1 MSFKPPQWTQRL
13 PPSCEQ
19 PYKLRPHLIAPFVHN
34 AQARATENF
43 WQQTPAV
50 SNLTYTYYDSIT
62 GSFFHFDPAFS
73 TDNMDTKIVKI
84 GSATN
89 HSSKRA
95 AAPVKEYVDVYIGD
109 QLVKTVPLRQL
120 TRFSKA
126 ASRAFPAPKLTEGP
140 TKIAQEKTKESED
153 KIKNPEGKI
162 KDAENKIKYVE
173 IKIRDAEN
181 KIKGEAGEAESSVDV
196 KVLADDVES
205 LVVSDKPAK
214 LEATPAEMQDTS
226 NASEITN
233 GNRMVSPKPKQQ
245 PTSPSGGKNN
255 KRTAVS
261 EPPQEPNKIFRV
273 ELDGVP
279 NYPTAK
285 AVVQSLTWM
294 EMNQAMHNNMRLLPF
309 YVPDESEGYPFA
321 AYIDIYAAALA
332 FDLRPF
338 PVNLRTTIFNLIT
351 AYRPFVA
358 DVARIVERVPLD
370 DSIVKRMITSCYEHE
385 SEYEGSEWADL
396 VAYSMTNQPLNQR
409 FIDVEKARRR
419 FGLKESRQQMQ
430 ADAILRQ
437 QQGWGVREAAEDR
450 DMGKGSH
457 SKDHSRGDSS
467 HTRQLSYNSAP
478 STVPIT
484 PKGKSKGQGVK
495 TDGDKKATCG
505 VKANDDG
512 KANGG
517 GMANG
522 GGKQKEGNGKGVG
535 GKHVPGA

>member
-1 MSFKPPQWTQRL
+1 MNGYNNYNSNLDFAFDHCFAYPNTTIQ
-13 PPSCEQ
+13 
-19 PYKLRPHLIAPFVHN
+19 
-34 AQARATENF
+34 AQATENF
-43 WQQTPAV
+43 WQQTPEV
-50 SNLTYTYYDSIT
+50 SNFTYTYYDSIT
-62 GSFFHFDPAFS
+62 GPFFHFDPAFS
-73 TDNMDTKIVKI
+73 TDNMNTKVVKI

-89 HSSKRA
+89 HSSKRT
-95 AAPVKEYVDVYIGD
+95 AAPVKEYVDVYVSD

-126 ASRAFPAPKLTEGP
+126 ASRAFPAPSPAEQVAKVGEEKVKKAEGKTADVEEKAANVEGKTETAEGKIESETDDPEGHADVKALTEGVEDLTTP
-140 TKIAQEKTKESED
+140 EKPADSAAKAEKPATPPGTTNGKKEISPEAKQKSASPSSKKND
-153 KIKNPEGKI
+153 KLT
-162 KDAENKIKYVE
+162 AV
-173 IKIRDAEN
+173 
-181 KIKGEAGEAESSVDV
+181 AES
-196 KVLADDVES
+196 
-205 LVVSDKPAK
+205 
-214 LEATPAEMQDTS
+214 Q
-226 NASEITN
+226 
-233 GNRMVSPKPKQQ
+233 
-245 PTSPSGGKNN
+245 
-255 KRTAVS
+255 
-261 EPPQEPNKIFRV
+261 QEPNKIFRV

-285 AVVQSLTWM
+285 AIVQSLTWM

-338 PVNLRTTIFNLIT
+338 PVNLRNTIFNLIT
-351 AYRPFVA
+351 AYRPFFA

-396 VAYSMTNQPLNQR
+396 VEYSMTNQPLNQR
-409 FIDVEKARRR
+409 FIDVEKVRRR
-419 FGLKESRQQMQ
+419 FQSKQSRQQMQ
-430 ADAILRQ
+430 AESMLRQ
-437 QQGWGVREAAEDR
+437 QQGWGVREAAEGR
-450 DMGKGSH
+450 GMGNGSH

-467 HTRQLSYNSAP
+467 HTRQLSYYSAP

-484 PKGKSKGQGVK
+484 PKGRSKGQGGK